1 MQSSEYNFSLK
12 PLSFLDVSAKLIY
25 TVSAGNYMLKLTTET
40 VETIE
45 TLVPL
50 LLTLNI
56 FHTLL

>member
-50 LLTLNI
+50 
-56 FHTLL
+56 